1 MKKLLLILLF
11 CLSTSLFATNIV
23 NETNGYHADPW
34 NAWSIDIHDL
44 KLHGS
49 IGKSDEVD
57 YYKFKFDTNTST
69 IFTLTSEKNL
79 SLSLIE
85 NCASNSAKEV
95 GSSISGSTLIQP
107 ILSDINYCIK
117 LSSSS
122 FNFNYTLEIFSIK
135 MENRFFSTQMN
146 TQLVTNLM
154 PQGMSGTLSAKNK
167 TIPLHGTLTLDSNG
181 DLAYTPKKDFTG
193 TDSFVYTLSDDKG
206 HTGEANVVIEVS
218 NKHPLANDKNF
229 GISVGTTL
237 SKNAMNDGGLI
248 DSDPSGGN
256 ISIFENTKPK
266 NGTLVIEENGN
277 FAYTPNLTFVGEDTF
292 TYTIINDKKL
302 TDTATIT
309 IKVLDVGDEFV
320 PTSDTANVG
329 VVCGTFEDVL
339 QTHKHESIIIADG
352 DASIIDGDCTLNTA
366 TFIDSQG
373 TGKRLN
379 CKKGFASGS
388 GIESSALSIQYTN
401 PPDTSAV
408 KFSENNSTTNY
419 TVVGDNGSFILEE
432 AMYKD
437 VEITSDGRNNGA
449 KLFFKNTK
457 NSGGLKINS
466 LKLSAPNN
474 TARFQNLTPYT
485 LETPLIYGHDNS
497 TIKTKT
503 IPKNIKVGDITL
515 AGGAKVDFEA
525 KQTIQ
530 MNKAQF
536 ARDDSSINLKAQYIK
551 IGHLRQDQSG
561 KNGRSYV
568 TLIADYIDI
577 GHLDLSELAT
587 ITIKPYTKGKRILF
601 RSNKITASSSNTM
614 IVSSG
619 NYYTK
624 EFNIPGTS
632 DSSSIR
638 ALDKDQ
644 LINLFIDGDF
654 KPGNNPGINSDGNKG
669 NYGTL
674 PAANFLMFVNG
685 DFDIGSGGTTFNA
698 TIYVEGDAKI
708 GTETAIKGAISAGG
722 NINIGNNSQYVYDQT
737 ISESG
742 WAECTL
748 QPEDP
753 IIILASLDA
762 IDSFADGYTAGK
774 GLKTK
779 IANKDGY
786 TVDVLYLGEG
796 TTPTSYTGSKPLF
809 VLLSLSNPSSI
820 LSTATIAPSAKKGTS
835 ESFKMPNIAKK
846 EARLRFNYLHFD
858 NLPGGD
864 YSSCINSS
872 NQSNFKGVPACFNS
886 YNKIEQA
893 FDTNIATACAKTGA
907 KPACSPS
914 SYANTLPTAPY
925 DNEFGCFICLS
936 TELNGEKL
944 SSDTFAIR
952 PESFDSTLS
961 TNQQLIADKNSSITF
976 FANQYNAIGTLDY
989 NETENISFIV
999 DINIS
1004 DTSKTCTDNSIKF
1017 SPNIV
1022 FVDGNVTHTYNL
1034 PNVGDYNLTIYEKPG
1049 SEFALTDIDDTLDAE
1064 RYITMYEKQ
1073 IKVVPDHFLIE
1084 GSFQNGNGSFSYL
1097 SDFQTFPT
1105 PQDRNVSALLDL
1117 NITAQ
1122 SALNNP
1128 TSNYTA
1134 TCYAKDGN
1142 ITLFTN
1148 TIGANLVGL
1157 NNLIYIDTN
1166 HLDTNGSKQ
1175 LLNDTKYTIDMN
1187 ASQFDSTTTD
1197 GMAEVEYR
1205 INFDRQANLA
1215 IMPFHFHITDLN
1227 VTNDDNRTSV
1237 LSLEQNA
1244 TFYYTKAYAPDQTF
1258 NTQNA
1263 NATFYYEVYCED
1275 CNLTTRQNF
1284 GINGAN
1290 SVDNIGWYQNS
1301 LHVNIDFGSFI
1312 RTNPIVSPTPL
1323 SGTTIGASTLYTLA
1337 LTAPQMPHVDKITYT
1352 PPLWLVFNEFNAAAT
1367 THDFIVEFRATGNWG
1382 GEGSVD
1388 ATDDHT
1394 TGLVIHQN
1402 GIGAAPSVQ
1411 QRIEW

>member
-1 MKKLLLILLF
+1 MKKLLFILLF
-11 CLSTSLFATNIV
+11 CFSSSLFATDDI
-23 NETNGYHADPW
+23 NETTGYHADPW
-34 NAWSIDIHDL
+34 NAWSIDVHDL
-44 KLHGS
+44 KLQGS
-49 IGKSDEVD
+49 IGKSDEID
-57 YYKFKFDTNTST
+57 YYKFKLDTNTST

-95 GSSISGSTLIQP
+95 GSSTSGSTLIQP
-107 ILSDINYCIK
+107 ILSNINYCIK
-117 LSSSS
+117 LSSST

-135 MENRFFSTQMN
+135 MENRFFSTQKN
-146 TQLVTNLM
+146 LQLVTNLM

-167 TIPLHGTLTLDSNG
+167 TTPLHGTLTLNSNG
-181 DLAYTPKKDFTG
+181 DLTYTPEKDFTG

-229 GISVGTTL
+229 GISVNTPL
-237 SKNAMNDGGLI
+237 SKNAINDGGLV
-248 DSDPSGGN
+248 DSDPSGGS

-266 NGTLVIEENGN
+266 NGTLVIKENGD
-277 FAYTPNLTFVGEDTF
+277 FTYTPNLTFIGEDTF

-309 IKVLDVGDEFV
+309 IKVLDVGDEFI
-320 PTSDTANVG
+320 PTLDTANVG

-339 QTHKHESIIIADG
+339 QTHKHESSISADG
-352 DASIIDGDCTLNTA
+352 NASIIDGDCTLNTA
-366 TFIDSQG
+366 TLIDSQG
-373 TGKRLN
+373 TGKKLN
-379 CKKGFASGS
+379 CKDGFASGS

-408 KFSENNSTTNY
+408 KFSENNSTVNY
-419 TVVGDNGSFILEE
+419 QVVGDNGSFILEE

-457 NSGGLKINS
+457 NPGGLKINS

-474 TARFQNLTPYT
+474 TAHFQNLTPYT
-485 LETPLIYGHDNS
+485 LEVPLIYGHDNS
-497 TIKTKT
+497 TIQTKT

-525 KQTIQ
+525 EQTIQ

-536 ARDDSSINLKAQYIK
+536 ARDDSETELKAQYIK

-601 RSNKITASSSNTM
+601 RSNKITASSTNTM

-624 EFNIPGTS
+624 EFDIPGTA

-742 WAECTL
+742 WAECT
-748 QPEDP
+748 QKP
-753 IIILASLDA
+753 IIIVLNTGLDA

-820 LSTATIAPSAKKGTS
+820 LSTATIAPSANKGTS

-858 NLPGGD
+858 KLPGGD
-864 YSSCINSS
+864 YSDCITSS
-872 NQSNFKGVPACFNS
+872 NQGNFKGVPACFNS

-893 FDTNIATACAKTGA
+893 FDTKIATACAKTGT

-944 SSDTFAIR
+944 SSDSFAIR
-952 PESFDSTLS
+952 PEKFDSSTLNTNNIIVAGEQTLINFSAGNTGVFTSEYNEIENTSFDVKIEISDASKVCAEPSIELS
-961 TNQQLIADKNSSITF
+961 PEIIFTNGNTNQEFL
-976 FANQYNAIGTLDY
+976 L
-989 NETENISFIV
+989 
-999 DINIS
+999 
-1004 DTSKTCTDNSIKF
+1004 
-1017 SPNIV
+1017 
-1022 FVDGNVTHTYNL
+1022 H
-1034 PNVGDYNLTIYEKPG
+1034 NVGNYNFSIIEKPG
-1049 SEFALTDIDDTLDAE
+1049 SEFALIDIDDTLDAE
-1064 RYITMYEKQ
+1064 RYITKYEKQ
-1073 IKVVPDHFLIE
+1073 IEVVPDHFLIE

-1105 PQDRNVSALLDL
+1105 PQNRNVSALINL

-1166 HLDTNGSKQ
+1166 HLDTNGSNQ
-1175 LLNDTKYTIDMN
+1175 LLNDTRYTINMN

-1215 IMPFHFHITDLN
+1215 IMPFHFHITNLN
-1227 VTNDDNRTSV
+1227 VMNNDNRNGILT
-1237 LSLEQNA
+1237 LEQNA
-1244 TFYYTKAYAPDQTF
+1244 TFYYAKTYAPDQTF

-1312 RTNPIVSPTPL
+1312 RTNPIVSPAPL
-1323 SGTTIGASTLYTLA
+1323 SGTAIGASTLNALA

-1352 PPLWLVFNEFNAAAT
+1352 PPLWLVYNEFNAAAT
-1367 THDFIVEFRATGNWG
+1367 THDFMVEFRAAGNWG

-1388 ATDDHT
+1388 ETVDHA

-1402 GIGAAPSVQ
+1402 GIGAPLVQ

>member
-11 CLSTSLFATNIV
+11 CFSSSLFATNE
-23 NETNGYHADPW
+23 NEW
-34 NAWSIDIHDL
+34 NDAPGNANVVSINDTINASGNHWGSGTDL
-44 KLHGS
+44 DYFTFTPTSNIATTFS
-49 IGKSDEVD
+49 I
-57 YYKFKFDTNTST
+57 NPP
-69 IFTLTSEKNL
+69 L
-79 SLSLIE
+79 SME
-85 NCASNSAKEV
+85 
-95 GSSISGSTLIQP
+95 LIQNCSMSNASSVSSTKAP
-107 ILSDINYCIK
+107 QTTLSAELSKQTKYCIK
-117 LSSSS
+117 VTIEGNVPSYKLTISSNQSPIA
-122 FNFNYTLEIFSIK
+122 NHK
-135 MENRFFSTQMN
+135 FFTNPKN
-146 TQLVTNLM
+146 TQLITNILT
-154 PQGMSGTLSAKNK
+154 SGGTADSDPDGDTLSVTKK
-167 TIPLHGTLTLDSNG
+167 TDPLHGTIDLDTKGNLT
-181 DLAYTPKKDFTG
+181 YTPEQDFTG
-193 TDSFVYTLSDDKG
+193 TDSFIYTLNDGKG
-206 HTGEANVVIEVS
+206 HNVEANVVIEVS

-229 GISVGTTL
+229 GISINTPL
-237 SKNAMNDGGLI
+237 SKNAMNDGGLV
-248 DSDPSGGN
+248 DSDPSGGS
-256 ISIFENTKPK
+256 ISISSNTKPK
-266 NGTLVIEENGN
+266 NGTLIIEKNGD
-277 FAYTPNLTFVGEDTF
+277 FTYTPNLIFTGEDTF
-292 TYTIINDKKL
+292 TYTIINENKL

-309 IKVLDVGDEFV
+309 IKVLDFGDEFV
-320 PTSDTANVG
+320 PTLDTANVG

-339 QTHKHESIIIADG
+339 QTHKHESNIKLIGSTAI
-352 DASIIDGDCTLNTA
+352 SSGDCVLNTSDIINDGWQ
-366 TFIDSQG
+366 TLTCPDG
-373 TGKRLN
+373 N
-379 CKKGFASGS
+379 ASAS
-388 GIESSALSIQYTN
+388 GIESSAMTIQYNN
-401 PPDTSAV
+401 PPDTSSV
-408 KFSENNSTTNY
+408 KLSTNTSTLDVDISNDTTLYEMEYRNITIQKDKKLDFSN
-419 TVVGDNGSFILEE
+419 IQ
-432 AMYKD
+432 
-437 VEITSDGRNNGA
+437 
-449 KLFFKNTK
+449 
-457 NSGGLKINS
+457 KINS
-466 LKLSAPNN
+466 LVQEINSLIFIQNSLATFN
-474 TARFQNLTPYT
+474 TPTPYN
-485 LETPLIYGHDNS
+485 LEIESVGTSQDGTKN
-497 TIKTKT
+497 TIKTVT
-503 IPKNIKVGDITL
+503 IPKNIKINTFAL
-515 AGGAKVDFEA
+515 RSSATVDLQA
-525 KQTIQ
+525 SQTIQ
-530 MNKAQF
+530 MNSMTLSGDGTDVQ
-536 ARDDSSINLKAQYIK
+536 LKAQYIK
-551 IGHLRQDQSG
+551 LGSLNLTNDGGGRTTVMLIG
-561 KNGRSYV
+561 
-568 TLIADYIDI
+568 DYIDV
-577 GHLDLSELAT
+577 GTLDFGQMAT
-587 ITIKPYTKGKRILF
+587 LIVKPYTPGKRVLF
-601 RSNKITASSSNTM
+601 RSNSIAASSSSSM

-624 EFNIPGTS
+624 ELNIPGTA

-638 ALDKDQ
+638 ALDKNQ

-685 DFDIGSGGTTFNA
+685 DLSTGGGGTTFNA
-698 TIYVEGDAKI
+698 TIYVEGSTVL
-708 GTETAIKGAISAGG
+708 GSPSYLKGALSSGG
-722 NINIGNNSQYVYDQT
+722 NISLSQGVELLYDQT

-742 WAECTL
+742 WAECT
-748 QPEDP
+748 QKP
-753 IIILASLDA
+753 IIIVLNTGLDA

-820 LSTATIAPSAKKGTS
+820 LSTATIAPSANKGTS

-858 NLPGGD
+858 KLPGGD

-893 FDTNIATACAKTGA
+893 FDTNIATACAKTGT

-952 PESFDSTLS
+952 PERFDSTLS

-1064 RYITMYEKQ
+1064 RYITKYEKQ

-1166 HLDTNGSKQ
+1166 HLDTNGSNQ

-1237 LSLEQNA
+1237 LPLEQNA
-1244 TFYYTKAYAPDQTF
+1244 TFYYAKAYAPDQTF
-1258 NTQNA
+1258 NTEDA

-1284 GINGAN
+1284 GINGAE

-1301 LHVNIDFGSFI
+1301 LHVNIDFGSFV

-1323 SGTTIGASTLYTLA
+1323 SGTTIGTSTLNTLA

-1352 PPLWLVFNEFNAAAT
+1352 PPLWLVYNEFNAAAT
-1367 THDFIVEFRATGNWG
+1367 THDFMVEFRATGNWG

-1388 ATDDHT
+1388 ETVDHT

-1402 GIGAAPSVQ
+1402 GIGAPLVQ